1 MKVTF
6 VSNYINHHQIPF
18 CEAMVKA
25 LGEGNFTFLQTMR
38 MEKERLDMGWEDL
51 SDEIPY
57 VKRFHDDEEE
67 AKDLLM
73 TSDVVLFGW
82 APEVGRIIETRVATG
97 GLTFCISERLYKDG
111 QWKAVSPRGQ
121 IAKRRAYTRFRKAPY
136 YLLSAGAYVG
146 SDFSLVGAFPDKKL
160 CWGYFPPLY
169 RYGQTQLDEI
179 KQKVR
184 KKSGR
189 PVTQIL
195 WAGRFVDF
203 KHPET
208 AVRLAKDLKDLGE
221 TFELHIAGG
230 GEREEE
236 LKHEASLSGVADR
249 VVFHGYLPP
258 KKIRT
263 LMEEAQIFVF
273 TSDAG
278 EGWGAVVNEAMNSG
292 CAVVAGTEA
301 GCVPWLIGNGVNGL
315 LYTRCEYDEL
325 VAQVRR
331 LLRSD
336 PLCARLGRMAK
347 QSIDTLWNADV
358 AARRLIWLCGEL
370 LKGYELSE
378 LELPARGPIAR
389 DPEMKPYLKV
399 PMG

>member
-1 MKVTF
+1 MNVTF

-18 CEAMVKA
+18 CEAMVKS

-51 SDEIPY
+51 SEDLPY
-57 VKRFHDDEEE
+57 VVRYHDDTKKAEQ
-67 AKDLLM
+67 LLIS
-73 TSDVVLFGW
+73 SDVVLYGW
-82 APEVGRIIETRVATG
+82 APTVEKVIEERVRCG
-97 GLTFCISERLYKDG
+97 YLTFCVSERLYKDG
-111 QWKAVSPRGQ
+111 QWKALSPKGQ
-121 IAKRRAYTRFRKAPY
+121 IAKRRAYTRFRESPY
-136 YLLSAGAYVG
+136 YLLSAGAYVA
-146 SDFSLVGAFPDKKL
+146 SDFSLVGAFPGKKL

-169 RYGQTQLDEI
+169 TYGQTQLSEI

-189 PVTQIL
+189 PVTRIL

-208 AVRLAKDLKDLGE
+208 ALRLAADLKNAGE
-221 TFELHIAGG
+221 KFELHIAGG

-236 LKHEASLSGVADR
+236 LKNQAAAQGLNDCVT
-249 VVFHGYLPP
+249 FHGFLPP
-258 KKIRT
+258 QKIRG
-263 LMEEAQIFVF
+263 LMEESQIFVF

-301 GCVPWLIGNGVNGL
+301 GCVPWLITNGVNGL
-315 LYTRCEYDEL
+315 LYTRCDYDQL
-325 VAQVRR
+325 LSRVRQ

-336 PLCARLGRMAK
+336 PLCTRLGDMAR
-347 QSIDTLWNADV
+347 QTIETIWNADT
-358 AARRLIWLCGEL
+358 AAERLVWLCGCL
-370 LKGYELSE
+370 LDGYSLDEI
-378 LELPARGPIAR
+378 ELPARGPISR
-389 DPEMKPYLKV
+389 DPEMKPFLKV
-399 PMG
+399 PN